1 MPRPLRRLERLLLF
15 LLTNDEEDIV
25 LVAAALLLLGAE
37 TASQLRRARRST
49 TRLYLT
55 RPQLLPNPRLGTPWQ
70 MILASHNDRAFI
82 TTMGLDCN
90 TFEYILQS
98 GFADIWDNTPIPRP
112 DTSLTG
118 EPRLGARSL
127 DAAGALGL
135 ALHYLASSM
144 PSTSLQ
150 EIFAIIPSTV
160 SRYIDFTLSILLQV
174 LRNLPEAEIRWPTE
188 EEMWEFTDL
197 IATRHSLLVGA
208 FASIDGVRLPSTT
221 SGDPEIENA
230 TYNGWTHDHGVVSVL
245 VFSPRGAHNMLA
257 YYLHSH
263 LIESSTFCY

>member
-1 MPRPLRRLERLLLF
+1 MPGLLNRLHHILPLILSDE
-15 LLTNDEEDIV
+15 EEDI
-25 LVAAALLLLGAE
+25 LLIVAILFLGADM
-37 TASQLRRARRST
+37 ASQLRHTRRAT

-55 RPQLLPNPRLGTPWQ
+55 RPQLLPNPRYGTPWQ
-70 MILASHNDRAFI
+70 MILASQNDRAFI

-90 TFEYILQS
+90 TFEHILHS
-98 GFADIWDNTPIPRP
+98 GFADIWDTTPIPRA
-112 DTSLTG
+112 DTSSIG

-135 ALHYLASSM
+135 ALHYLASCM

-150 EIFAIIPSTV
+150 EIFAIIPTTV

-174 LRNLPEAEIRWPTE
+174 LRRLPEAEIRWPTE

-197 IATRHSLLVGA
+197 IAARHSLLVGA

-221 SGDPEIENA
+221 SSDPEIENA
-230 TYNGWTHDHGVVSVL
+230 TYNGWTHTHGVNSVL
-245 VFSPRGAHNMLA
+245 VFSPRGAYNPAFFPCHITNPYRA
-257 YYLHSH
+257 HH
-263 LIESSTFCY
+263 QA